1 MVFFGL
7 LFFSRFRIF
16 HLYYSKNAY
25 YTQALLK
32 HTNQFRYYCAIRSI
46 QGSVIAVRPAPL
58 TGSLRLLPST
68 ASRSGRTV
76 TDGDQR

>member
-7 LFFSRFRIF
+7 LFLSQFRIF

-46 QGSVIAVRPAPL
+46 RGSVIAVHTEREVRVVE
-58 TGSLRLLPST
+58 G
-68 ASRSGRTV
+68 V
-76 TDGDQR
+76 

>member
-7 LFFSRFRIF
+7 LFLSQFRIF
-16 HLYYSKNAY
+16 HPDYSKNAY

-58 TGSLRLLPST
+58 TAPFDCSLRLLR
-68 ASRSGRTV
+68 AQ
-76 TDGDQR
+76 DQR